1 MLKVVLD
8 SQCLL
13 SAILFEGCSREI
25 FRYIV
30 SGRLQLYTSEYVL
43 QEVRAVLAGKKFA
56 LVAGA
61 VRAIHDEI
69 AEIAEIVYPVMTFTV
84 MRSDPDDNR
93 VLECAFE
100 CDADVV
106 VARDVH
112 LLERSKFGF
121 TPIHSADYFLKK
133 ILLQNRRPNAIPSDT
148 DTGRCAS

>member
-13 SAILFEGCSREI
+13 TAILFEGCSREI
-25 FRYIV
+25 LRYVV

-43 QEVRAVLAGKKFA
+43 QEVREVLAGKKFA
-56 LVAGA
+56 LIAEA

-69 AEIAEIVYPVMTFTV
+69 ARIAEVVYPVMTFTV

-100 CDADVV
+100 CDADAVI
-106 VARDVH
+106 ARDVH
-112 LLERSKFGF
+112 LLEKTQFGF

-133 ILLQNRRPNAIPSDT
+133 ILLQNHRPGAIPSDT
-148 DTGRCAS
+148 GIGRCAT